1 MNIFGL
7 LFTSATVKINKIN
20 KNLYFKEIVVA
31 NYKAFICLGSG
42 GL

>member
-7 LFTSATVKINKIN
+7 LFTSVTVKINKN
-20 KNLYFKEIVVA
+20 EYFKEIVVA

-42 GL
+42 